1 MLVLDVVSLY
11 SYARTRVRIRVNE
24 ICMHTRHENGNF
36 TWLSRLTSFI
46 IICFCIIIIIYIFI
60 LFYVHVQVLQKINN
74 FRIGSDPKNSN
85 SDQKLLLAGV
95 LAVSYRSLKGVPI
108 NNASLR

>member
-1 MLVLDVVSLY
+1 MH
-11 SYARTRVRIRVNE
+11 AHKTRKR
-24 ICMHTRHENGNF
+24 NF

-60 LFYVHVQVLQKINN
+60 FFYVHVHVQVLQKINN